1 MVLILFFCFLSGARQ
16 LECDRQGRFLIPSN
30 LRQHAKLK
38 KDVVLNG
45 VINRIEV
52 WSKDEWNTYND
63 SISSSVEQMAAT
75 LADLGI

>member
-1 MVLILFFCFLSGARQ
+1 M
-16 LECDRQGRFLIPSN
+16 
-30 LRQHAKLK
+30 
-38 KDVVLNG
+38 LNG